1 MIHWIV
7 TVERFEDWTSPQ
19 RDEVLKNKTTT
30 ELLVQASDI
39 RFEEIEAELSG
50 IAVDRDFEMP
60 PLVNDDKQLLEAQLR
75 IPDGQY
81 GRWIHTLLAVY
92 KLGGRVYYRRY
103 DENSFVMTLSFDQV
117 LL

>member
-1 MIHWIV
+1 MV
-7 TVERFEDWTSPQ
+7 TVEQFEDWTSQQ
-19 RDEVLKNKTTT
+19 REAVLKNKTTT
-30 ELLVQASDI
+30 ELLVQVSDLG
-39 RFEEIEAELSG
+39 FDEIQAELSG
-50 IAVDRDFEMP
+50 IDVDRDFELP
-60 PLVNDDKQLLEAQLR
+60 PLVKDYKQWLEALLH
-75 IPDGQY
+75 IPDSQY